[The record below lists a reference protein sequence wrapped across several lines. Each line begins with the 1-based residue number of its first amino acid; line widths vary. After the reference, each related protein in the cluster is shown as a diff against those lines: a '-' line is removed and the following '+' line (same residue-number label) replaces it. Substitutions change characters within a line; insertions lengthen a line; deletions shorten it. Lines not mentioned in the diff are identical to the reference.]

1 MFSRVLSII
10 RKEIRELLRD
20 PVYMGLAFVVPL
32 SLKLLFGYG
41 LIMDVKNIPITFYNQ
56 DRSSLSR
63 EYRNA
68 FTNSEYFKLFSLA
81 KDRHEV
87 DYLIRSG
94 TVRVVVDIPPDFS
107 QRLRAGIPVPVQVL
121 VDGSFPMRAE
131 VVKGYVAAI
140 DALFNQRLVSD
151 YLASR
156 GQAAATV
163 FPISVEGRAWYNPS
177 LESKNFI
184 IPGLLVITLM
194 FYPALLAALVVVREK
209 EAGTIFNL
217 YCSPVRPWEIV
228 AGKAVPYIGVA
239 FINYILIFLMSIGL
253 FQVRFIGSF
262 LLLSAGAL
270 LYIACTVGIGLF
282 ISILARTQIAAMLI
296 TFLTTMIPAFLFS
309 GFIAPITSQ
318 DLTGQIVSRFIPAT
332 YFMGMVRGIYLKG
345 MGLSFYAWDLATLA
359 IYAAVVYGAAI
370 KSIKKRIG

>member
-1 MFSRVLSII
+1 MFNRVLSII

-41 LIMDVKNIPITFYNQ
+41 LIMDVKNIPITFYDQ

-81 KDRHEV
+81 KDPHEV

-94 TVRVVVDIPPDFS
+94 TVRVVVEIPPDFS
-107 QRLRAGIPVPVQVL
+107 QRLRAGLPVPVQVL

-151 YLASR
+151 YLAGR

-163 FPISVEGRAWYNPS
+163 FPIVVEGRAWYNPS

-228 AGKAVPYIGVA
+228 AGKAIPYIGVA

-270 LYIACTVGIGLF
+270 LYIVCTVGIGLF
-282 ISILARTQIAAMLI
+282 ISILACTQIAAMLI

-345 MGLSFYAWDLATLA
+345 MGLSFYAWDIATLA

>member
-10 RKEIRELLRD
+10 RKEVRELLRD

-41 LIMDVKNIPITFYNQ
+41 LIMDVKNIPITFYDQ

-81 KDRHEV
+81 KDRQEV

-217 YCSPVRPWEIV
+217 YCSPVRPWENDTGISLFWIYSAHYQPGSHRTDSEPLYPGNLFHGDG
-228 AGKAVPYIGVA
+228 AGD
-239 FINYILIFLMSIGL
+239 L
-253 FQVRFIGSF
+253 FEGHGT
-262 LLLSAGAL
+262 LLLCMGHCHAGHL
-270 LYIACTVGIGLF
+270 CCRGLRC
-282 ISILARTQIAAMLI
+282 S
-296 TFLTTMIPAFLFS
+296 
-309 GFIAPITSQ
+309 
-318 DLTGQIVSRFIPAT
+318 DK
-332 YFMGMVRGIYLKG
+332 IY
-345 MGLSFYAWDLATLA
+345 
-359 IYAAVVYGAAI
+359 
-370 KSIKKRIG
+370 

>member
-1 MFSRVLSII
+1 MSNRVFSII
-10 RKEIRELLRD
+10 RKEVRELLRD

-32 SLKLLFGYG
+32 ALKLLFGYG
-41 LIMDVKNIPITFYNQ
+41 LIMDVKNIPITFYDQ

-81 KDRHEV
+81 KDAREV

-94 TVRVVVDIPPDFS
+94 TVRVVVEIPPDFS
-107 QRLRAGIPVPVQVL
+107 QRLRIGIPVPVQVL

-151 YLASR
+151 YLAGR

-163 FPISVEGRAWYNPS
+163 FPIVVEGRAWYNPS

-209 EAGTIFNL
+209 EVGTIFNL

-228 AGKAVPYIGVA
+228 AGKAIPYIGVA
-239 FINYILIFLMSIGL
+239 VINYILIFLMSIGL

-262 LLLSAGAL
+262 ILLSAGAL

-359 IYAAVVYGAAI
+359 LYAAVVYGAAI

>member
-1 MFSRVLSII
+1 MFKRVLSII
-10 RKEIRELLRD
+10 RKEVRELLRD

-41 LIMDVKNIPITFYNQ
+41 LTMDVKNIPITFYDQ

-81 KDRHEV
+81 KDPQEV

-94 TVRVVVDIPPDFS
+94 TVRVIVEIPPDFS
-107 QRLRAGIPVPVQVL
+107 RKLRAGIPAPVQVL
-121 VDGSFPMRAE
+121 VDGSFPSRAE

-151 YLASR
+151 YLAGR
-156 GQAAATV
+156 GRSAATV
-163 FPISVEGRAWYNPS
+163 FPVSVEGRAWYNPS

-184 IPGLLVITLM
+184 IPGTLVITLM

-239 FINYILIFLMSIGL
+239 FINYILIFLMSIWL
-253 FQVRFIGSF
+253 FKVRFIGDF
-262 LLLSAGAL
+262 LLLSVGAL
-270 LYIACTVGIGLF
+270 FYIACTVGIGLC

-318 DLTGQIVSRFIPAT
+318 DLTGQLVSRFIPAT

-359 IYAAVVYGAAI
+359 FYAAVVYGVAI

>member
-1 MFSRVLSII
+1 MFNRVLSII

-41 LIMDVKNIPITFYNQ
+41 LIMDVKNIPITFYDQ

-68 FTNSEYFKLFSLA
+68 FTNSEYFKLFSFA
-81 KDRHEV
+81 KDPHEV

-94 TVRVVVDIPPDFS
+94 TVRVVVEIPPDFS

-151 YLASR
+151 YLAGR

-163 FPISVEGRAWYNPS
+163 FPIVVEGRAWYNPS

-228 AGKAVPYIGVA
+228 AGKPSLTSAWP
-239 FINYILIFLMSIGL
+239 LLTIFS
-253 FQVRFIGSF
+253 SF
-262 LLLSAGAL
+262 
-270 LYIACTVGIGLF
+270 
-282 ISILARTQIAAMLI
+282 
-296 TFLTTMIPAFLFS
+296 
-309 GFIAPITSQ
+309 
-318 DLTGQIVSRFIPAT
+318 
-332 YFMGMVRGIYLKG
+332 
-345 MGLSFYAWDLATLA
+345 
-359 IYAAVVYGAAI
+359 
-370 KSIKKRIG
+370 